1 MPAILAVNSSEK
13 FFVVV
18 VIECVRAGMRTDMDA
33 VVTFL
38 VLFLHGPQR
47 CLFSPTCRSPA
58 TSPTPQ
64 RRAPPPGPPGRPGSR
79 GSAPGPPAAGGPPL
93 PSRPGA
99 SPDPFGGPP
108 PQVPS
113 RPNRAPPSV
122 PRWAR
127 QTVALKKICEDT
139 VKRFGVGCSS
149 VYVVLPNE
157 KIRLLSAEECETPL
171 SGAVWVSDD

>member
-1 MPAILAVNSSEK
+1 MSGLQIIFLSVALPAVVMINSS
-13 FFVVV
+13 FLQNVTIMNAI
-18 VIECVRAGMRTDMDA
+18 VILSCFIP
-33 VVTFL
+33 TF
-38 VLFLHGPQR
+38 
-47 CLFSPTCRSPA
+47 RSPA

-64 RRAPPPGPPGRPGSR
+64 RRAPPGPPGRPGSR

-122 PRWAR
+122 PR
-127 QTVALKKICEDT
+127 
-139 VKRFGVGCSS
+139 
-149 VYVVLPNE
+149 
-157 KIRLLSAEECETPL
+157 
-171 SGAVWVSDD
+171 